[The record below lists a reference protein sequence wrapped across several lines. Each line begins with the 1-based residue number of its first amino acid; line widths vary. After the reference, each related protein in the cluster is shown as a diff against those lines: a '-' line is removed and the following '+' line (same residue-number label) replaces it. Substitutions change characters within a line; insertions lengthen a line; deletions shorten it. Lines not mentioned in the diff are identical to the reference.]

1 MSEKKFDA
9 NEVAFLELQL
19 EFMRQRELE
28 IEYAM
33 PKALSFVPVKS
44 DVPAGAESFAYF
56 ELDHRGTA
64 AWLANG
70 ANDVPFAE
78 VDGSK
83 HTSPLHRM
91 AMGYRYTFDDI
102 KAAQM
107 AGMSLDQKRR
117 NAARDALNRKIDDV
131 ITFGNNALG
140 FSGLANHTSVQHED
154 AAAPGTGS
162 DKSWQ
167 GGDKTTMEILADMNA
182 LVNKIPDQTKDL
194 HNANM
199 LLLPSTLYRFV
210 QDTPLDAGGTNSDS
224 ILAAF
229 KKNHP
234 EVTVMPWVMLEL
246 ADDAGTGPR
255 AIAFEMNPDNM
266 EFVIADPISEDPVER
281 KGRAYEV
288 TMTAKV
294 GGLVIYRPLTIVYQ
308 DDI

>member
-1 MSEKKFDA
+1 MSENKFDA

-28 IEYAM
+28 IEYAV
-33 PKALSFVPVKS
+33 PKALAFVPVKS

-56 ELDHRGTA
+56 ELDGRGEA

-70 ANDVPFAE
+70 ASDVPFVD
-78 VDGSK
+78 VDGAK

-91 AMGYRYTFDDI
+91 AAGYRFTFDDV

-107 AGMSLDQKRR
+107 AGMSLDEKRR
-117 NAARDALNRKIDDV
+117 NRARDALNRKIDDC
-131 ITFGNNALG
+131 ITFGNDALS
-140 FSGLANHTSVQHED
+140 FKGLANHPNVQHED
-154 AAAPGTGS
+154 AAAPASGS

-167 GGDKTTMEILADMNA
+167 GGDKTPMEILADMNA

-199 LLLPSTLYRFV
+199 LLLPSTLYRFIK
-210 QDTPLDAGGTNSDS
+210 DTPLDSGGTNSDS
-224 ILAAF
+224 ILSAF
-229 KKNHP
+229 QKNHP
-234 EVTVMPWVMLEL
+234 EVRVEPWYLLET
-246 ADDAGTGPR
+246 ADTAGTGPR
-255 AIAFEMNPDNM
+255 AIAFEMAPDNA
-266 EFVIADPISEDPVER
+266 EFVIADPIAEDPIER

-288 TMTAKV
+288 AMTCKV
-294 GGLVIYRPLTIVYQ
+294 GGLVMYRPMAFAYQ